1 MLLEQEQAALV
12 NKLTLHQSRRTQFIP
27 TLSVLIGGSAATRL
41 LWLKWAQ
48 QTNRHTA
55 MCTGESLT
63 SVLEAWL
70 SMAAKHYDLQSLGLK
85 SAAELANQSAE
96 QLSHWL
102 SHASEYQ
109 IERFWQQLSEQTK
122 QTRWLKWLLEQG
134 RSARKNVREVNGF
147 NLTALEDNSFAA
159 IAQIF
164 TLVSGLIPGDALPGV
179 LVHSPSADDELQT
192 TLPILT
198 RLVETVP
205 AVPMG
210 LLLEAAQADR
220 ILDAL
225 PESRAKAILR
235 SGIIEV
241 ATPETAALKQ
251 WLSDRGLENEKHLQS
266 ILHVT
271 QQYGATEELLTTA
284 LSLSES
290 AEKTQP
296 TADDEGT
303 YRSQAERLLFQYL
316 EARSTTAGKFRANV
330 RLDIR
335 FGNRAMEV
343 DFLADKTKVVI
354 ELDGYYHFQSSD
366 SYRRDRRKDI
376 ALQQKGFWVLRF
388 LSEDVVANL
397 EEILATIDQALS
409 LRQSSIHAQSPAQLE
424 T

>member
-147 NLTALEDNSFAA
+147 NLTALE
-159 IAQIF
+159 
-164 TLVSGLIPGDALPGV
+164 
-179 LVHSPSADDELQT
+179 
-192 TLPILT
+192 
-198 RLVETVP
+198 
-205 AVPMG
+205 
-210 LLLEAAQADR
+210 
-220 ILDAL
+220 
-225 PESRAKAILR
+225 
-235 SGIIEV
+235 
-241 ATPETAALKQ
+241 
-251 WLSDRGLENEKHLQS
+251 
-266 ILHVT
+266 
-271 QQYGATEELLTTA
+271 
-284 LSLSES
+284 
-290 AEKTQP
+290 
-296 TADDEGT
+296 
-303 YRSQAERLLFQYL
+303 
-316 EARSTTAGKFRANV
+316 
-330 RLDIR
+330 
-335 FGNRAMEV
+335 
-343 DFLADKTKVVI
+343 
-354 ELDGYYHFQSSD
+354 
-366 SYRRDRRKDI
+366 
-376 ALQQKGFWVLRF
+376 
-388 LSEDVVANL
+388 
-397 EEILATIDQALS
+397 
-409 LRQSSIHAQSPAQLE
+409 
-424 T
+424 